1 MTAKLR
7 LLWLTQHYPPAAGG
21 MALSCDRIVRHLRA
35 QGVHITLY
43 HLKHASPHKT
53 TFYSD
58 ELGCDYRVG
67 LADNP
72 AHGLNLLWHEIAEQT
87 FDAVVGYGFP
97 WALHG
102 ARIFAAW
109 KQLPLLTCIR
119 GNDFDVNILDARRSA
134 NLLDILSA
142 SRLVLTVSQD
152 KATRIKALLPAVNVA
167 NMGNGID
174 LSQWQPLPFDQQQAS
189 SWREQRQL
197 NSATKV
203 IGLIGHLK
211 DKKGC
216 AFFISTLQRLRLLER
231 DVHLL
236 LVGDIDNA
244 TAQLLDSLPPQSWSH
259 EPVLDRYQLP
269 ARYLACDLIAIP
281 SFYDGTP
288 NVLLEAA
295 ALGIAV
301 LGARCGGMADIL
313 TPDNGWLFTPNDS
326 DSLSQALTHWQASS
340 PTEVS
345 LKASRLQQLIF
356 EQYQA
361 EHEARRYIKLIEETI
376 APLPGR

>member
-35 QGVHITLY
+35 LGVHITLY
-43 HLKHASPHKT
+43 HLKHASPRKT
-53 TFYSD
+53 TYYSD
-58 ELGCDYRVG
+58 EHGCDHRVG
-67 LADNP
+67 LADNA
-72 AHGLNLLWHEIAEQT
+72 AHGLNLLWHEVAEQS

-97 WALHG
+97 WAMHG

-109 KQLPLLTCIR
+109 KQLPLLSCIR
-119 GNDFDVNILDARRSA
+119 GNDFDVNILDPRRSA
-134 NLLDILSA
+134 ALMEILTA

-152 KATRIKALLPAVNVA
+152 KASRIKALFPQVNVA

-174 LSQWQPLPFDQQQAS
+174 LSQWQPLPFDQQQATL
-189 SWREQRQL
+189 WREQRQL
-197 NSATKV
+197 QPTTRV

-211 DKKGC
+211 EKKGC
-216 AFFISTLQRLRLLER
+216 AFFINALLQQRLLESQ
-231 DVHLL
+231 VHLL
-236 LVGDIDNA
+236 LVGDIDSA
-244 TAQLLDSLPPQSWSH
+244 TAELLATLPVHSWSH

-269 ARYLACDLIAIP
+269 ARYLACDLVAIP

-301 LGARCGGMADIL
+301 LGARCGGMADLL
-313 TPDNGWLFTPNDS
+313 TSANGWLFTPGDS
-326 DSLSQALTHWQASS
+326 DSLSQALIQWLASS
-340 PTEVS
+340 PQDVS

-361 EHEARRYIKLIEETI
+361 EHEAKRYIKLIAETI
-376 APLPGR
+376 EHLPGR